1 MDTTTTTDSSYVSI
15 KLPKEVYDL
24 VAARARAEER
34 SVTAE
39 IRRLLKRSLA
49 DVKELPRAA

>member
-1 MDTTTTTDSSYVSI
+1 MPIDSYVSI

-24 VAARARAEER
+24 VAERARAEER

-39 IRRLLKRSLA
+39 VRRLLKRSLTEA
-49 DVKELPRAA
+49 DELPRAA